1 MNRQVY
7 LALIMLVACS
17 TATKFKDCGSKKGEV
32 TSVDVSGCPD
42 AADTCDLVRGSKP
55 AITIN
60 FQSKTDSTK
69 VTAVVHGVIDSIP
82 LPFPIPQP
90 DGCKSGLSCPL
101 TNGQS
106 YSYSNAINVRRS
118 YPPLAVTVKYELR
131 DDSNSDIVCVNIPSH
146 IK

>member
-1 MNRQVY
+1 MNSLVC
-7 LALIMLVACS
+7 LGLLVLVACS
-17 TATKFKDCGSKKGEV
+17 TATKFKDCGSAKGQV

-42 AADTCDLVRGSKP
+42 TADTCDLVRGNKP

-60 FQSKTDSTK
+60 FQSKSDSSK
-69 VTAVVHGVIDSIP
+69 VTAVVHGVIKGVP

-101 TNGQS
+101 KDGQAYTYANS
-106 YSYSNAINVRRS
+106 INVRNS
-118 YPPLAVTVKYELR
+118 YPPLAVTVKYELK
-131 DDSNSDIVCVNIPSH
+131 DDSNNDIVCVEIPSQ